1 MSTLAPVAT
10 RRYEQR
16 LRAQSADE
24 TRRRILDAASDRL
37 REAPSQPLNVDR
49 VARTAGVARSTVYLV
64 FGSRAGL
71 FDALRED
78 LVERS
83 GLARL
88 IEAVQH
94 PDAREHL
101 RGGIRAGAEM
111 FAADRD
117 LFRALTSMS
126 ALDDEAVGGAMRRGE
141 AVRARGMARLA
152 RTLDEQGLLLDGLS
166 AERAADVLWML
177 TSFDAFDLLY
187 TGRGLPL
194 DEVVE
199 VLTETAERSV
209 CRPAGARP
217 SRPRRAPKPSGPAPG
232 SAPRRR

>member
-1 MSTLAPVAT
+1 MAT

-16 LRAQSADE
+16 LRAQSAEE
-24 TRRRILDAASDRL
+24 TRRRILDAAYDRL
-37 REAPSQPLNVDR
+37 REAPSQPLSVDR
-49 VARTAGVARSTVYLV
+49 VARMGGVARSTVYLV

-83 GLARL
+83 GLSRL
-88 IEAVQH
+88 VEAVQH
-94 PDAREHL
+94 PDARQHL

-117 LFRALTSMS
+117 VFRALTSMS

-141 AVRARGMARLA
+141 AIRARGMARLA
-152 RTLDEQGLLLDGLS
+152 GRLDEQGVLLPGVT
-166 AERAADVLWML
+166 AERAADALWML
-177 TSFDAFDLLY
+177 TSFDAFDQLY
-187 TGRGLPL
+187 TGRGLSL
-194 DEVVE
+194 DEVVG
-199 VLTETAERSV
+199 VLTETAERSL
-209 CRPAGARP
+209 CRPARP
-217 SRPRRAPKPSGPAPG
+217 PRQRRAPTRSGPAPG